1 MVAFVS
7 GHSGSGTDR
16 LAASRQDSA
25 SFERRFLVRSRHS
38 LRQGMRHGEGRA
50 FEMAIPG
57 IPLGGIH
64 MFLPWKRRR
73 KPAPVRRDYRPCLEA
88 LEDRTAPG
96 IVNTTADSGVGSLRA
111 AIMNAA
117 AGESI
122 PFEIEGAGVKTIKLL
137 SPLPPI
143 TRQNTINGYSQP
155 GSGANTQGPE
165 DGDNAQLV

>member
-1 MVAFVS
+1 M
-7 GHSGSGTDR
+7 
-16 LAASRQDSA
+16 L
-25 SFERRFLVRSRHS
+25 
-38 LRQGMRHGEGRA
+38 
-50 FEMAIPG
+50 
-57 IPLGGIH
+57 
-64 MFLPWKRRR
+64 LPWKRRR

-88 LEDRTAPG
+88 LEDRTAPA

-143 TRQNTINGYSQP
+143 TP
-155 GSGANTQGPE
+155 ANHH
-165 DGDNAQLV
+165 